1 MLDLTTHLTE
11 LSLATGFGAAGL
23 SAQLVWPLFR
33 GRTAI
38 LGVQLAASCSYSA
51 SYAFAGHDTAA
62 AICLIGAV
70 QTTVALIGGDRPW
83 LSRIGYIFLPVVLI
97 AAILTYS
104 GLPSLLAAT
113 ACCLIMLGRLQRD
126 TLRLRA
132 VQLGASP
139 FGAAHDLIVGAW
151 PCLAGALLSF
161 LIAATALR
169 REMQS
174 RRAVPAAA

>member
-1 MLDLTTHLTE
+1 MLDLTSYT
-11 LSLATGFGAAGL
+11 LAAGFGAAGL

-33 GRTAI
+33 GRTTI
-38 LGVQLAASCSYSA
+38 LGVQLTASCSYGA

-62 AICLIGAV
+62 AICLIGAM
-70 QTTVALIGGDRPW
+70 QTTVALLGRDRPW
-83 LSRIGYIFLPVVLI
+83 LSKIGYIFLPVVLI
-97 AAILTYS
+97 AATLTYT

-113 ACCLIMLGRLQRD
+113 ACCLIMLGRMQRD

-151 PCLAGALLSF
+151 PCLAGAMISF

-169 REMQS
+169 RELHS
-174 RRAVPAAA
+174 RRATPIAT